1 MTWLN
6 VLQKRS
12 GMVFLLHFVFKPKK
26 EVCHISELDHKNL
39 FDLILLLFFIR
50 LFPNNVVFFKMP
62 PKNDLEG
69 RHVKMWKKMATVWL
83 FHLFNPN

>member
-12 GMVFLLHFVFKPKK
+12 DMVFLLHFVFKPKK

-39 FDLILLLFFIR
+39 SWTFDQGAYGTSDFITFFHST
-50 LFPNNVVFFKMP
+50 FS
-62 PKNDLEG
+62 
-69 RHVKMWKKMATVWL
+69 
-83 FHLFNPN
+83 

>member
-1 MTWLN
+1 
-6 VLQKRS
+6 
-12 GMVFLLHFVFKPKK
+12 MVFLLHFVFKPKK

-39 FDLILLLFFIR
+39 SWTLVRVILLLFFIR

-69 RHVKMWKKMATVWL
+69 SHVKMWKKMATI
-83 FHLFNPN
+83 